1 MLGANNSL
9 SLSLLHHFENKW
21 HPQSTTEKL
30 YFRFQTW
37 EGQHVSKKHLP
48 TGPKFQVKIQ
58 RHSEACVQRGGQ
70 LSSKEEG
77 LRQIEHNMSVVL
89 GTRTQGNLFLK
100 VSSVYSLIFSS
111 LWYVITKCNRYYCKM
126 RQLFYYKIRQ
136 NTITNF
142 LFITIIL
149 SF

>member
-89 GTRTQGNLFLK
+89 GTRTQGNLFL
-100 VSSVYSLIFSS
+100 
-111 LWYVITKCNRYYCKM
+111 
-126 RQLFYYKIRQ
+126 
-136 NTITNF
+136 
-142 LFITIIL
+142 
-149 SF
+149 

>member
-21 HPQSTTEKL
+21 HPQSTIEKL

-37 EGQHVSKKHLP
+37 EGQHVSKKHLL
-48 TGPKFQVKIQ
+48 TGLKFQVKIQ

-100 VSSVYSLIFSS
+100 VNSVTVSYLVHYDTLLQNATDIIAICDSCF
-111 LWYVITKCNRYYCKM
+111 ITK
-126 RQLFYYKIRQ
+126 
-136 NTITNF
+136 
-142 LFITIIL
+142 
-149 SF
+149 